1 VGSRKTSQRQVKS
14 TVRSRPPRLS
24 FLIFSSALNA
34 VLDLRFWTLLSEIV
48 ADQTKAAKHWLLP
61 QLNRV
66 PIAPILASFLELLPG
81 VEAEL
86 RVPLT
91 TAVGKSLASIWPLAV
106 HKISAESLLECF
118 GHFLGTVQK
127 LSEVD
132 DALEQIGNS
141 ILSSLRLSVGNSSN
155 KKKVRVSI
163 LLSRVIQ
170 IHVLP

>member
-1 VGSRKTSQRQVKS
+1 M
-14 TVRSRPPRLS
+14 RSRPPRLS